1 MESDTSLEAR
11 PSVRPAE
18 KKEGGLRE
26 TTRFLLLLFLFAL
39 ILRSFI
45 VAPFSIPS
53 GSMLPTM
60 MIGAYLFVAKWP
72 YGYSRFSLPFGLGSF
87 DGRILAD
94 SPDRGTSDDRCLGK
108 ECVRKCRSR
117 WSR

>member
-26 TTRFLLLLFLFAL
+26 TTRFLMLLFLFAL

-60 MIGAYLFVAKWP
+60 MIGDYLFVAKWP
-72 YGYSRFSLPFGLGSF
+72 YGYRSEEHKSELQSLMGITYAVF
-87 DGRILAD
+87 
-94 SPDRGTSDDRCLGK
+94 CLK
-108 ECVRKCRSR
+108 KK
-117 WSR
+117 